1 MLDYLDVEIG
11 LDQMVEIGRRQG
23 VEIGMIVEDE
33 APLALLGGGLKLDA
47 DHEGDEVQQGTELQR
62 RFLGVARQAA
72 KGQER

>member
-1 MLDYLDVEIG
+1 
-11 LDQMVEIGRRQG
+11 
-23 VEIGMIVEDE
+23 MIVEDE